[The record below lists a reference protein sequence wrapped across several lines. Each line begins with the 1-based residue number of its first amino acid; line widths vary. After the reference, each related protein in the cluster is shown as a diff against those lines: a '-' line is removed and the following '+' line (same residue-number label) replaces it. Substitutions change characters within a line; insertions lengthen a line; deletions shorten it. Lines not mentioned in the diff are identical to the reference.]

1 MYFFFGPS
9 ETGGNANNAQHLK
22 TKKKNCTQYYTVIR
36 AHSFEKVEQNN

>member
-22 TKKKNCTQYYTVIR
+22 TKKKKT
-36 AHSFEKVEQNN
+36 AHNITP